1 MQHLY
6 TSPFPPAGRCPQRL
20 VEQPL
25 RRAERRQ
32 HRFLSP
38 QSRPTLSS
46 NLALFQPAFLRCNP
60 RPTCRH
66 QARSV
71 YQTTAYQMP
80 TTPDSQYEDFF
91 RHTSGRWLWDEQ
103 QQLRER
109 FRKFNVPELQRAAA
123 ESVGA
128 TVCVS
133 MTKLAEGSFNKVFRL
148 VMNNRKVA
156 IARIPNPNAGPEC
169 YTTASEVA
177 TMDFV
182 WMCREITDHEI
193 STDTSL
199 RLGRHSRS
207 LFQMFMLGVQASI
220 IQLAL
225 NISSWRKLQG
235 GRWQIPGI
243 HSNSKTKLLS

>member
-1 MQHLY
+1 MQYLDA
-6 TSPFPPAGRCPQRL
+6 SPFLPAGRCLHRPVQ
-20 VEQPL
+20 QPL

-32 HRFLSP
+32 HRFLSAQP
-38 QSRPTLSS
+38 RPTLSS
-46 NLALFQPAFLRCNP
+46 TLALFQPASLHCHP

-71 YQTTAYQMP
+71 HQTTPYQLP

-91 RHTSGRWLWDEQ
+91 RHTSGRWLWDEE

-109 FRKFNVPELQRAAA
+109 FRKFNVPELQRVAA

-148 VMNNRKVA
+148 VMDDGKVA

-177 TMDFV
+177 TMDLV
-182 WMCREITDHEI
+182 WMCREITDHEK

-235 GRWQIPGI
+235 GRWPTPGI